1 MNAIRRLHLWPIALA
16 LAIAAVPLHADDRL
30 KVVASFSILGDL
42 VRNVGGD
49 RVDVTTLVGT
59 NGDVHVFAPAP
70 VDAKKV
76 AGASLMVING
86 LGLEGWLP
94 RLLQASASKAKVVIA
109 TKGIVPLKVG
119 SELDPHAWQ
128 SVDDAKIYVK
138 NIRDALLKADP
149 ADADRFRR
157 NATQYLARLDAL
169 DHEVRLAIAHI
180 PPERRKVISTHDAF
194 GYFARDYGIE
204 FIAPLGVSTDTEPS
218 ARDIAAIITQIKK
231 DKIPAVFL
239 ENVTNNRLMRRI
251 SEETG
256 VKVGGTLYSDSLTG
270 EKGAAPTY
278 IALVKANI
286 KALTKAL
293 DR

>member
-1 MNAIRRLHLWPIALA
+1 MNAIRHLTLWSIALA

-30 KVVASFSILGDL
+30 KVVASFSILGDF
-42 VRNVGGD
+42 VRHVGGD
-49 RVDVTTLVGT
+49 RVDVTTLVGA

-70 VDAKKV
+70 VDVKKV
-76 AGASLMVING
+76 AGARLLVING

-109 TKGIVPLKVG
+109 AKGIVPLKVG

-138 NIRDALLKADP
+138 NIRDALLSVDP
-149 ADADRFRR
+149 ADADRFRN
-157 NATQYLARLDAL
+157 NAAQYLARLDAL
-169 DHEVRLAIAHI
+169 DREVRQAIAHI

-194 GYFARDYGIE
+194 GYFARDYGID

-256 VKVGGTLYSDSLTG
+256 AKVGGTLYSDSLTG

-286 KALTKAL
+286 RALTKAL
-293 DR
+293 DH